1 MKRNILLSG
10 CFLLLLFVLI
20 CCQRNARYKKFTDKK
35 IELSVERLETKM
47 FSADPAHSDSLA
59 DIMKQQFGVFFDLYT
74 RQITNIGS
82 IHHPFFYQSFQSFI
96 TDYHNYQ
103 IYSRVREVFPDL
115 GKLTK
120 DLNQAFSRYHYYF
133 PERTLP
139 KIITFISG
147 FNYSVVSDS
156 GILGIG
162 LDNYLGADEPLYTK
176 AGIYNYLRV
185 NMHPLK
191 IPSDCMRLWAET
203 EFPDENSMKNLLNA
217 IIYEGKIMYFV
228 KQMLP
233 GEPDSLIWGFTAPQM
248 KFCMNNEKQ
257 MWTYLIEYKLLFT
270 TDRFVINKFIREGP
284 FTKDFSSESPARA
297 AAWIGYRIVE
307 KYMNK
312 NKRITIADLMKET
325 DYQMILSA
333 SGYNP

>member
-10 CFLLLLFVLI
+10 CFLLLLFVII
-20 CCQRNARYKKFTDKK
+20 CCQRNTRDKKTAGNK
-35 IELSVERLETKM
+35 IELSVERLETDI
-47 FSADPAHSDSLA
+47 FSADPARSDSLA
-59 DIMKQQFGVFFDLYT
+59 DYLIQHYGSFFELYT
-74 RQITNIGS
+74 SQITNIGS
-82 IHHPFFYQSFQSFI
+82 IHHPFFYQSFKAFI

-115 GKLTK
+115 NKLSQ
-120 DLNQAFSRYHYYF
+120 DINQAFSRYHYF
-133 PERTLP
+133 FTERP
-139 KIITFISG
+139 IPGIITFISG

-156 GILGIG
+156 GVLGIG
-162 LDNYLGADEPLYTK
+162 LDNYLGPDEPLYTQT
-176 AGIYNYLRV
+176 GIYNYLRV

-217 IIYEGKIMYFV
+217 IIYEGKVMYFV

-248 KFCMNNEKQ
+248 KFCINNEKQ

-297 AAWIGYRIVE
+297 AVWIGYRIVE

-312 NKRITIADLMKET
+312 NKSLLLSDLMKEN